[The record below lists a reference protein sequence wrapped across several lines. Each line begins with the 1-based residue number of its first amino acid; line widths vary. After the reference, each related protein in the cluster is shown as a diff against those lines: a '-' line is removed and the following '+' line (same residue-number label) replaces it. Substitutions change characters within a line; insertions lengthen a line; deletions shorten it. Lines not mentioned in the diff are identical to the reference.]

1 MARVNDQL
9 KDAREEFGE
18 RVHHVEGEID
28 KTAKRKK
35 FLEEAQELEKL
46 TLQDR

>member
-18 RVHHVEGEID
+18 RVHHIEGELD
-28 KTAKRKK
+28 KTTKRNK
-35 FLEEAQELEKL
+35 FLAEA
-46 TLQDR
+46 